1 MCPVKRRKKPIVI
14 FDGDCGFCRTWIERW
29 REITGER
36 VEYAASRDVGHFFPD
51 VDPKLYEQ
59 TVVLADTDGAIH
71 VGAEAVFRALAHARG
86 WGWPLTAYERVP
98 GVSAVTEACYRFVAA
113 RRRMF
118 SRITRWVWGPDVRL
132 PTYHL
137 VRWAFLRGLGAIFLI
152 AFASLWLQ
160 VDGLIGRNGIL
171 PADSWLTAVR
181 EHYGV
186 SAYWRA
192 PTLFWFGASDQSLN
206 LAGAVGLVASGM
218 LLLNRFPRPAAF
230 VAWAVYLSYFTVGG
244 VFLSFQWDTLLL
256 ETGFLAILFAPSG
269 VRPHLEYE
277 KPPSR
282 TVVWLYR
289 WLLFRLMFLSGVV
302 KLASGDGSWWDFS
315 ALRFHYETQPLPAW
329 TSWYVHNL
337 PEFVHRFSAGAM
349 FFVELVVPFL
359 IFAPRRLRLPAAALV
374 IILQIAIMATGNYN
388 FFNLLTVLLCV
399 CLLDD
404 TYCTRLL
411 PARFARALSLRGRP
425 TAPNGLRS
433 GLMVAAAVLIFS
445 MSSAQAFGRVYGYDG
460 IVAPVRRM
468 LAIASPLHLTSSYGL
483 FAVMTKD
490 RPEII
495 LEGSNDGE
503 VWKAYE
509 FRWKPGDP
517 SRAPRFCAPH
527 QPRLDWQMWFAALGN
542 HQRNPWVTRLMER
555 ILEGSPAVMRLLA
568 NNPFPERP
576 PQFLRAVAYD
586 YRFTSIPGRRAEN
599 RWWRRENPRLY
610 APVMR
615 ND

>member
-230 VAWAVYLSYFTVGG
+230 VAWAKPGEVFGKPGNALDAVGQ
-244 VFLSFQWDTLLL
+244 S
-256 ETGFLAILFAPSG
+256 GFLD
-269 VRPHLEYE
+269 
-277 KPPSR
+277 K
-282 TVVWLYR
+282 
-289 WLLFRLMFLSGVV
+289 
-302 KLASGDGSWWDFS
+302 
-315 ALRFHYETQPLPAW
+315 
-329 TSWYVHNL
+329 
-337 PEFVHRFSAGAM
+337 
-349 FFVELVVPFL
+349 
-359 IFAPRRLRLPAAALV
+359 
-374 IILQIAIMATGNYN
+374 
-388 FFNLLTVLLCV
+388 
-399 CLLDD
+399 
-404 TYCTRLL
+404 
-411 PARFARALSLRGRP
+411 
-425 TAPNGLRS
+425 
-433 GLMVAAAVLIFS
+433 
-445 MSSAQAFGRVYGYDG
+445 
-460 IVAPVRRM
+460 
-468 LAIASPLHLTSSYGL
+468 
-483 FAVMTKD
+483 
-490 RPEII
+490 
-495 LEGSNDGE
+495 
-503 VWKAYE
+503 
-509 FRWKPGDP
+509 
-517 SRAPRFCAPH
+517 
-527 QPRLDWQMWFAALGN
+527 
-542 HQRNPWVTRLMER
+542 
-555 ILEGSPAVMRLLA
+555 
-568 NNPFPERP
+568 
-576 PQFLRAVAYD
+576 
-586 YRFTSIPGRRAEN
+586 
-599 RWWRRENPRLY
+599 
-610 APVMR
+610 
-615 ND
+615 